1 MQTQHSILP
10 NAIHRQLMQRL
21 RSCEWRLVGS
31 LEYKASNRVIGRLQ
45 SYGWIEQRD
54 TPEGREIRMTAAG
67 LSAMKA
73 KIP

>member
-1 MQTQHSILP
+1 MQSERHTFP

-31 LEYKASNRVIGRLQ
+31 LGCKPSKRVIGRLQ

-54 TPEGREIRMTAAG
+54 TQGGREIRMTVGG
-67 LSAMKA
+67 LDAMRA
-73 KIP
+73 KLP